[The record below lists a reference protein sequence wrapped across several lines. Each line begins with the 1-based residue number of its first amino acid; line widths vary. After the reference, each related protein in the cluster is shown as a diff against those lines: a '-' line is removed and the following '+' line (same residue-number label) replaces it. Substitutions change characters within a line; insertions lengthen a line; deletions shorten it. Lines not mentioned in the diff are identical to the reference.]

1 MSVEFPNRMRLFF
14 LLLFLLTS
22 CAAMRDDIECLVP
35 PPPIA
40 DDEDPKEA
48 VQEASNVPTYI
59 PPEVLV
65 EERLTLSDILSISLY
80 YQLKSSRAI
89 AAAKSA
95 GYNYKSSL
103 SNYYP
108 TLTAAVDYLIDDIHF
123 RPSTAGLSGTFR
135 SEQDS
140 VMLSYLL
147 LDFGGRDASVASAWH
162 TFQSAG
168 FLYNQSIQ
176 DLLIDSLQAYFNYI
190 SAYETML
197 ANQEN
202 LGTAK
207 TSFGVVEA
215 LYEAK
220 YANLFDRE
228 QFNTAKLQIEIA
240 LRSNE
245 GEVSVTHGALANAM
259 GINTSTPFDTELLN
273 LEEFPLDAAENIE
286 AMMHAALVYKP
297 ALSSFREEYLKR
309 RADVLVAQSAALPT
323 IGLQGQSSRTSFRN
337 GPVKTIN
344 ESTLQLTLN
353 VPVFQGFYFTNQIK
367 KAKADK
373 EFAFVNWKLQE
384 EAAMLDVW
392 SNYYNFLAAKDN
404 LDQVAALVESAN
416 RAYDSALELY
426 KLRFAGTQDLLSA
439 QTNLATAR
447 LLYVK
452 NKINMA
458 ASLSNLAYSI
468 GILTPGI
475 NKGNHHG

>member
-1 MSVEFPNRMRLFF
+1 
-14 LLLFLLTS
+14 
-22 CAAMRDDIECLVP
+22 
-35 PPPIA
+35 
-40 DDEDPKEA
+40 
-48 VQEASNVPTYI
+48 
-59 PPEVLV
+59 
-65 EERLTLSDILSISLY
+65 
-80 YQLKSSRAI
+80 
-89 AAAKSA
+89 
-95 GYNYKSSL
+95 
-103 SNYYP
+103 
-108 TLTAAVDYLIDDIHF
+108 
-123 RPSTAGLSGTFR
+123 
-135 SEQDS
+135 
-140 VMLSYLL
+140 
-147 LDFGGRDASVASAWH
+147 
-162 TFQSAG
+162 
-168 FLYNQSIQ
+168 
-176 DLLIDSLQAYFNYI
+176 
-190 SAYETML
+190 
-197 ANQEN
+197 
-202 LGTAK
+202 
-207 TSFGVVEA
+207 
-215 LYEAK
+215 
-220 YANLFDRE
+220 
-228 QFNTAKLQIEIA
+228 
-240 LRSNE
+240 
-245 GEVSVTHGALANAM
+245 
-259 GINTSTPFDTELLN
+259 
-273 LEEFPLDAAENIE
+273 
-286 AMMHAALVYKP
+286 MMHAALVYKP